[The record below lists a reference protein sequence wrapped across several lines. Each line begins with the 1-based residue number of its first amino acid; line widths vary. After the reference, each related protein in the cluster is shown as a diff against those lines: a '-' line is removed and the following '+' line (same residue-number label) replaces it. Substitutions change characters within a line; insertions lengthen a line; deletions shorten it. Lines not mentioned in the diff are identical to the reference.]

1 MSKKT
6 KRITVGLV
14 SALCLM
20 LVVAIGFGVTG
31 AWYRARREAT
41 GTIKLD
47 QGIILTLT
55 NLDYTSPEGTDNDK
69 AIANGVVGEIHE
81 LNDAKDGMIELA
93 TSTEPGDVKYVVGP
107 TIAAAEGS
115 TSFYAKAKLVYTF
128 NVYNADRSGFAT
140 IGGEGEDKDNV
151 KEYTLADL
159 YTDEGHTTLATLD
172 NIFANQITFNEN
184 WVKIDGK
191 DYYVYS
197 STKTAT
203 APTAIAYATD
213 ATPVD
218 IFAKTADITGNTSG
232 KEALQVSLKDWT
244 DTTNPAEYVEFGG
257 PKFYD
262 ANGNTLELAQIN
274 VRLVIEVIQE
284 ANTGVA
290 TDAESALA
298 KWLAE

>member
-55 NLDYTSPEGTDNDK
+55 NLDKTSADPDE
-69 AIANGVVGEIHE
+69 AIANGVVGELHE
-81 LNDAKDGMIELA
+81 LNDTKDGMIELA
-93 TSTEPGDVKYVVGP
+93 TSTEPGDVKYVVVP
-107 TIAAAEGS
+107 TIAAADGS

-128 NVYNADRSGFAT
+128 NVYNSDRTGFAT
-140 IGGEGEDKDNV
+140 IGGEGVDKDNV

-159 YTDEGHTTLATLD
+159 YTNAEHTTAATLD

-184 WVKIDGK
+184 WVKIDEK

-197 STKTAT
+197 STKSAT
-203 APTAIAYATD
+203 APTAIAYAAA

-257 PKFYD
+257 PNFYD
-262 ANGNTLELAQIN
+262 VNGNKLELAQIN

>member
-55 NLDYTSPEGTDNDK
+55 NLDKTSVDPDE

-81 LNDAKDGMIELA
+81 LNDAKNGMIELA
-93 TSTEPGDVKYVVGP
+93 TSTEPGDVKYVVVP
-107 TIAAAEGS
+107 TIAAADGS

-140 IGGEGEDKDNV
+140 GDDGNV

-159 YTDEGHTTLATLD
+159 YTDAGYTTNAALTD
-172 NIFANQITFNEN
+172 IFANQITFNEN

-197 STKTAT
+197 STKSAT
-203 APTAIAYATD
+203 APTAIKAGDTAI
-213 ATPVD
+213 D
-218 IFAKTADITGNTSG
+218 IFEDGSVTNTAGV
-232 KEALQVSLKDWT
+232 KAQEVSLKDWT

-257 PKFYD
+257 PNFYD
-262 ANGNTLELAQIN
+262 VNGNKLELAQIN